1 MKTRAFALV
10 AVVFLTPM
18 QAGCGLLSSA
28 APVLNDV
35 LVYAQDASTILDI
48 VDSITKKYFASHP
61 DAAKEEEVSQKML
74 ACRAAVNVAVRAT
87 QGAKAA
93 DQGKTEEAYAQFR
106 AAYKELTAL
115 LTALH
120 LAPPVDSP
128 KKGVVAATYGAT
140 LIEIPEPLAMKVH
153 EVKK

>member
-93 DQGKTEEAYAQFR
+93 DQGKTEEAYTQFR

-120 LAPPVDSP
+120 LAPPAAHH
-128 KKGVVAATYGAT
+128 GAVAATYGAT
-140 LIEIPEPLAMKVH
+140 LVEIPEPLAMKVH